1 MIAGRAAATVDS
13 DITPLVMEAA
23 EKAMLDQ
30 LRSHCVQVD
39 GDPMKLMP
47 GRAEGARGASP
58 IQSATAIKEAFT
70 WLRDRK
76 LANLDHGQ
84 HGQFIRLTLPSG
96 VQA

>member
-1 MIAGRAAATVDS
+1 VDS
-13 DITPLVMEAA
+13 AITPLVMEAA
-23 EKAMLDQ
+23 DRAMLDQ

-39 GDPMKLMP
+39 GDPLKLMP
-47 GRAEGARGASP
+47 GTTDGAGGLSL

-70 WLRDRK
+70 WLKDRK

-84 HGQFIRLTLPSG
+84 HGQYIRLTLPAG